1 MDKLIVGSFL
11 VLVFLVILA
20 LLVGFPIMWL
30 WNWLCPGLFKLPI
43 ITFWQAIGLFALIR
57 CLFPTRAKV

>member
-1 MDKLIVGSFL
+1 MDKLVVGSFL

-30 WNWLCPGLFKLPI
+30 WNWLCPVLFKFPV
-43 ITFWQAIGLFALIR
+43 ITFWQAIGLFALIH
-57 CLFPTRAKV
+57 CLFPQKVK